1 MSAFGGKADVL
12 FGSQIPP
19 TRFEISGGCPIHG
32 LHVADPVSGGFVASL
47 AKPGGNITGFST
59 IDYDMGAKW
68 VELLKEI
75 ATAGQVELA
84 SLRGFARR
92 SDAARLR

>member
-1 MSAFGGKADVL
+1 MPKRLRRGIEKFCAITE
-12 FGSQIPP
+12 Q
-19 TRFEISGGCPIHG
+19 
-32 LHVADPVSGGFVASL
+32 VADPVSAGLVASL
-47 AKPGGNITGFST
+47 AKPGGNITGFAAF
-59 IDYDMGAKW
+59 DYSIGAKW